1 MKLRNKKA
9 QKWSTLTIWISSFPV
24 FFFEFF
30 LLRIWLMIPYMNSLN
45 SHWAPFQTYLNKLN
59 WTAIYNVRSW
69 LNQLRSMAH
78 IEHGPCWF
86 PCQKKS
92 SFNIVTHATCDKKNI
107 QKISLGKYMILTTLA
122 TWSTLH
128 TAHGS
133 HHPKRGGSNFLV
145 TQKIM
150 SPVWWWFVILQ
161 GFFFLYY
168 HYELRVHRCRVTV
181 SIHLCPHSIWIQI

>member
-1 MKLRNKKA
+1 
-9 QKWSTLTIWISSFPV
+9 
-24 FFFEFF
+24 
-30 LLRIWLMIPYMNSLN
+30 MIPYMNSLN

-161 GFFFLYY
+161 GFFFFCIIIMNSECIDVELLSQYTCALILY
-168 HYELRVHRCRVTV
+168 EFRFKSV
-181 SIHLCPHSIWIQI
+181 S